1 MKFTN
6 KILAALA
13 VSAGFLAVSCEDQ
26 PDAFKLA
33 DGVPVVHYV
42 RPVDVNQ
49 ADSLLTG
56 AYLEANICLVG
67 ENLRSVHQ
75 IYFNDKKAVL
85 NTSYMTDNTLI
96 VAVPNALPGLVTD
109 KMYLINKAQDT
120 VKVDFQVLVPPP
132 AIKGMSCEWAAPGS
146 VAKLYGDYFV
156 DDPAV
161 PFSMVFAGAEVDP
174 ETVTVTKTEVTFT
187 IPQDA
192 VQGETVEVTTVYGT
206 SSSSFQYKDTRGML
220 FDFDGEFGLATNAS
234 NCWHG
239 RTFMS
244 EGGISGNYVILNDGL
259 EVMSED
265 GGWKDGQ
272 FAFEYWCGDWN
283 TPQNI
288 TSGPGIA
295 LFNLVDFTDF
305 QNMSLKF
312 EMLIPS
318 ANKWSAGA
326 MQIAFEGIERL
337 TISGNPVD
345 GYSTVGSANAYAFNN
360 QNNDK
365 IKDYGG
371 EYPRAIYRPWLTSE
385 DGSYHTEDQWVT
397 VSIPFTDFKYD
408 YKGGEVKGR
417 MSSAA
422 DFGSMTLFVV
432 GGGTNGVECTPVFK
446 IDNIRAVSNR

>member
-75 IYFNDKKAVL
+75 LYFNDKKAIL

-96 VAVPNALPGLVTD
+96 VSVPNALPGLVTD
-109 KMYLINKAQDT
+109 KMYLINKNQDT

-174 ETVTVTKTEVTFT
+174 ETVTVTQTEVTFT
-187 IPQDA
+187 VPQDA

-206 SSSSFQYKDTRGML
+206 SESIFQYKDSRGMM
-220 FDFDGEFGLATNAS
+220 FDFDTALNPQGWNGHAATTDDTAL
-234 NCWHG
+234 
-239 RTFMS
+239 
-244 EGGISGNYVILNDGL
+244 SGNFYALGDGSAIMND
-259 EVMSED
+259 STWD
-265 GGWKDGQ
+265 DKQ
-272 FAFEYWCGDWN
+272 FWLCYWCGDWN

-295 LFNLVDFTDF
+295 LFNYVDFTDF
-305 QNMSLKF
+305 ENMSLKF
-312 EMLIPS
+312 EMMIPK
-318 ANKWSAGA
+318 NNPWGAGA
-326 MQIAFEGIERL
+326 MQIIFEGIDRI
-337 TISGNPVD
+337 TMSGNPID
-345 GYSTVGSANAYAFNN
+345 GYDKVGGATN
-360 QNNDK
+360 QQFSDK
-365 IKDYGG
+365 EGLGKYG
-371 EYPRAIYRPWLTSE
+371 RAMYRPWVQA
-385 DGSYHTEDQWVT
+385 DGGLYHTEDQWIT
-397 VSIPFTDFKYD
+397 VEIPFTEFKYD
-408 YKGGEVKGR
+408 MTGAETKEL
-417 MSSAA
+417 MTSAA
-422 DFGSMTLFVV
+422 NFGSMTLFVN
-432 GGGTNGVECTPVFK
+432 GGGTSGVECVPVIK
-446 IDNIRAVSNR
+446 LDNIRAVPNR